1 MAVMFDIILS
11 LLIGGLLLLSII
23 NASSVINQNALIIN
37 GEMAVQQSLVSTA
50 QLVEGEFR
58 NMGFNVR
65 EDSATTITAATDT
78 SISFKCDVDRD
89 GIVDVVSYWQGATS
103 ELSKTQN
110 ELDRFLHRRVNNG
123 PIQSIGVVTK
133 FNLRYFSQRELDTLI
148 PPILPADLSAIK
160 IIEITMEVQSQFG
173 YYKDPKD
180 LKANER
186 KALYPSSFWR
196 QTRLAS
202 QNLKR

>member
-1 MAVMFDIILS
+1 MTVMLDIILS
-11 LLIGGLLLLSII
+11 LLIGGLLLLSVI

-58 NMGFNVR
+58 NMGLNVP
-65 EDSATTITAATDT
+65 ENDPTITTATDT
-78 SISFKCDVDRD
+78 SISFRCDVDRD
-89 GIVDVVSYWQGATS
+89 GTIDVVSYWQGPTS
-103 ELSKTQN
+103 ELARTQN
-110 ELDRFLHRRVNNG
+110 EFDRFLHRRVNSG
-123 PIQSIGVVTK
+123 PVQSIGVVTR
-133 FNLRYFSQRELDTLI
+133 FNLRYFSQRELDTLV
-148 PPILPADLSAIK
+148 PPMTSADLSAIK

-180 LKANER
+180 LQTGER
-186 KALYPSSFWR
+186 KSLYPSSFWR